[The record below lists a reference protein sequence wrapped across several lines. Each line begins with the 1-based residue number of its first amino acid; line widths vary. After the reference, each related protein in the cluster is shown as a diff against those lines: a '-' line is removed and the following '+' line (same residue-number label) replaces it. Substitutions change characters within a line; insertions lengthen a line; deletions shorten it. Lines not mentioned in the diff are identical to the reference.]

1 MLRQQV
7 EKVMSEYNGAQE
19 SVATCKG
26 IIEAFM
32 GEVDQ
37 VEESAQVFENKKDD
51 LEDQIRNL
59 DWILESNVLRCES
72 IERERSHM
80 ISEVAEKR
88 ERIGIIREDLADF
101 FQQIVVT

>member
-1 MLRQQV
+1 
-7 EKVMSEYNGAQE
+7 
-19 SVATCKG
+19 
-26 IIEAFM
+26 M

-101 FQQIVVT
+101 FSRLWSHNLWLKINRPTWITVYLKSILWNRL